1 MGTKTTL
8 IPVCE
13 NASSPLR
20 VRALRSAVNRAF
32 NGGTISIQGRTEC
45 TTTLIFYDGTQAL
58 HVCHS
63 AANKSPIMARNLL
76 PFIAFFIVATCFYAF
91 FVVAYFLFS
100 DSSNLNKC
108 TLF

>member
-1 MGTKTTL
+1 MGTKNTL

-13 NASSPLR
+13 SASSPLR
-20 VRALRSAVNRAF
+20 VRALRSAVSRAF

-45 TTTLIFYDGTQAL
+45 ATTSIFYDGTQAL

-76 PFIAFFIVATCFYAF
+76 PFIVFFIVATCFYAF
-91 FVVAYFLFS
+91 FVVPFSYFLTAP
-100 DSSNLNKC
+100 N
-108 TLF
+108 